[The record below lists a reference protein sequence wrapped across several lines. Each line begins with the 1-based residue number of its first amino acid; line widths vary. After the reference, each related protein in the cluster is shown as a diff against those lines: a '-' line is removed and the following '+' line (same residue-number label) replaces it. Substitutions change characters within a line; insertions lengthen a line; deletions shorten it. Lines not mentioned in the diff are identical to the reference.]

1 MELINIR
8 AFGLIIDWISN
19 KAKISLIDLILC
31 RSQNAEIVIFFLL
44 KSENVE
50 DWEGF
55 SL

>member
-8 AFGLIIDWISN
+8 ALGLIIDWISN

-31 RSQNAEIVIFFLL
+31 RSQNAEIVIFLL